1 MSQKSTIKKIT
12 AGILCL
18 AMLFSMYIVSGIT
31 ASAENIK
38 LDHYATP
45 ENNLASNTADANTGL
60 KVENI
65 ASGGIKYEI
74 DRLGAC
80 YPFVYNKDFGTF
92 PGNGFMLEF
101 SDYFN
106 ESSHHYYG
114 YTTFLLTLSPS
125 ATQNKFN
132 KGMAAILFDAEN
144 GEVSLIESIFDVKAT
159 KDDPA
164 EKGDPSR
171 DEQFVVKQKILQS
184 DYCKA
189 GNLIHK
195 TFRIYFLPAGDDIN
209 LMLDIDG
216 KIVSGIIDGDIFKTI
231 PNRPVNSTFVHFS
244 SIDYHYYEWN
254 EWSVK
259 FHGHKMLNGSVQEN
273 KDGSNTYEN
282 GVIPINDDNI
292 RWLGRWTNN
301 GSVAKGYFQSGF
313 EVKINGTHL
322 RVETDKPIIASV
334 DGGEWKRYD
343 AGTPTVFSSDKS
355 GEHIIKIMSPYENTT
370 PKISGLYSDVFVKT
384 LSADQKKTI
393 IFIGDS
399 ATAGYST
406 TNNKFE
412 KSIANNYA
420 LQVAKRLDYAVSIVA
435 NANATIVAGEG
446 TDKLGMPARYFKLG
460 ELNSDAQDKD
470 YAVNNEPDCVVVS
483 LGSYGTNGG
492 NNVQSAYES
501 FIKKLRRSYPDSTI
515 VCMTPVS
522 NKNVDVIKKS
532 VGNIQKEGDKNVYF
546 LNASEW
552 GVELC
557 TDGINPTQSGHKTMA
572 SKLTAALKS
581 IMSGK
586 VTISV
591 TSQKPASNT
600 QSKLTSSR
608 EQEDVSQPQDSEE
621 SYEVVEEIVE
631 EEQEGNSIKDYI
643 WLIIL
648 TAAIAVISILAVIFW
663 PNIKKMFNKNK
674 HKEK

>member
-1 MSQKSTIKKIT
+1 M
-12 AGILCL
+12 
-18 AMLFSMYIVSGIT
+18 
-31 ASAENIK
+31 
-38 LDHYATP
+38 
-45 ENNLASNTADANTGL
+45 
-60 KVENI
+60 
-65 ASGGIKYEI
+65 
-74 DRLGAC
+74 
-80 YPFVYNKDFGTF
+80 YNKDLGSF

-106 ESSHHYYG
+106 ESSHRYYG

-125 ATQNKFN
+125 VTQNKFN

-209 LMLDIDG
+209 LMLDIEG
-216 KIVSGIIDGDIFKTI
+216 KIVSGIIDG
-231 PNRPVNSTFVHFS
+231 
-244 SIDYHYYEWN
+244 
-254 EWSVK
+254 
-259 FHGHKMLNGSVQEN
+259 
-273 KDGSNTYEN
+273 
-282 GVIPINDDNI
+282 
-292 RWLGRWTNN
+292 
-301 GSVAKGYFQSGF
+301 
-313 EVKINGTHL
+313 
-322 RVETDKPIIASV
+322 
-334 DGGEWKRYD
+334 GEWKRYY

-460 ELNSDAQDKD
+460 ELNSDAQDKN
-470 YAVNNEPDCVVVS
+470 YAVNNEPDCVVVF

-532 VGNIQKEGDKNVYF
+532 VGNMQKEGDKNVYF

-572 SKLTAALKS
+572 SKLTAVLKS